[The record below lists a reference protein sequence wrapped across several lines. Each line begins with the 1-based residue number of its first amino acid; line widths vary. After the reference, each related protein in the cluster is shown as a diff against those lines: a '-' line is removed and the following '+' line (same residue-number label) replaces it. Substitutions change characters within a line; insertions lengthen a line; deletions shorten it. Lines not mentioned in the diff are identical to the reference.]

1 MPFDTTTLLSELDT
15 LRTERFPYSSHFAAG
30 WDEYTRQCYGT
41 LLITQLLSKGHI
53 SAQQQRMLDLWLPSI
68 QLAEQQVALCE
79 TAAALDRSALSD
91 ALVQVERAGLEQC
104 LLLDAMIFSRLDSPL
119 QHDQQQLLGELGH
132 HLKISGEKMAE
143 LVYLSTVILGLPCE
157 TLPEPDFDLDLSPFC
172 VWDEFLYNYRP
183 NAVRRL
189 YAWGKDWNRSV
200 SEVPSPRELATI
212 TTFDSYNFHWWV
224 DGSRYEMPAEI
235 FSLSNLKELK
245 LDLYMLSVA
254 KEIGQL
260 SHLEVLTLDN
270 TSISTLP
277 DEICQLEHLKMLQ
290 IYSCSALNTLSPRVV
305 AFLKSHHVV
314 VETDNDAIKKQL
326 K

>member
-1 MPFDTTTLLSELDT
+1 MPFDTAALLSELDA
-15 LRTERFPYSSHFAAG
+15 LRPERFPYSSHFAAG

-41 LLITQLLSKGHI
+41 LLITLLLSKGHI

-91 ALVQVERAGLEQC
+91 ALAQVGRAGLEQS

-119 QHDQQQLLGELGH
+119 QCDQQQLLEALGH

-172 VWDEFLYNYRP
+172 VWDDFLYNYRP

-189 YAWGKDWNRSV
+189 YAWGKDWHHFVN
-200 SEVPSPRELATI
+200 VPSPRALASI
-212 TTFDSYNFHWWV
+212 TTFDSCCEGWFWSGDEV
-224 DGSRYEMPAEI
+224 PAEI
-235 FSLSNLKELK
+235 FSLSHLKELYLDHSISNIANIDQLNRLEK
-245 LDLYMLSVA
+245 LA
-254 KEIGQL
+254 
-260 SHLEVLTLDN
+260 LDN
-270 TSISTLP
+270 TPISTLP
-277 DEICQLEHLKMLQ
+277 DEICQCGHLKTLT
-290 IYSCSALNTLSPRVV
+290 ITRCSALNTLSPRVV

-314 VETDNDAIKKQL
+314 VETDNDAIKNQL